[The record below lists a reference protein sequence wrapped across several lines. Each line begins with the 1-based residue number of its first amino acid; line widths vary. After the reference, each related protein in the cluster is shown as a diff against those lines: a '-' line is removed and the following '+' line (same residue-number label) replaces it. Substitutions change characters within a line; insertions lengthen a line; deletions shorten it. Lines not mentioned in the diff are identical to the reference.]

1 MNKDWIVTE
10 DGHCQ
15 PCPTLRD
22 WDLLESPYYFH
33 RFLTEVENLLRQ
45 TKTTHQCDRL
55 PVLRQLVRKLIVN
68 SYWIRTQRPTFLPAA
83 PTALLNLYDETG
95 YPLTVQ
101 IEALKPGASSS
112 IHTHGTWGIVA
123 ILQGQ
128 EKHTFWQRSPEPDLP
143 NKIVCV
149 AEKTL
154 SYGEVISF
162 VPEAIHRVQAIGKEP
177 LVTFNLYGE
186 TMSEQRFEF
195 DAIAHQAKRY

>member
-1 MNKDWIVTE
+1 MNKDWTVTE

-15 PCPTLRD
+15 SCPTALE

-33 RFLTEVENLLRQ
+33 RFLTEIENVLRQ
-45 TKTTHQCDRL
+45 AKTIHQCDCL
-55 PVLRQLVRKLIVN
+55 PMLRQLVRKLVVN
-68 SYWIRTQRPTFLPAA
+68 SYWIKTQRPNVPLTES
-83 PTALLNLYDETG
+83 TALLNLYDETG
-95 YPLTVQ
+95 YPLTLQ
-101 IEALKPGASSS
+101 IEALMPGASSS

-128 EKHTFWQRSPEPDLP
+128 EKHTFWQRSPEPSFPD
-143 NKIVCV
+143 KIVCV

-154 SYGEVISF
+154 SYGEIISF
-162 VPEAIHRVQAIGKEP
+162 VPEAIHRVQAIGKDP

-186 TMSEQRFEF
+186 TMGKKRFKF